1 MRKNS
6 TRQLARYGALAAVFA
21 AAFAPTL
28 DNAKASDNAAAFY
41 SGKTI
46 TFVIAAPPG
55 GGYDLSARLLVRYLG
70 QHVPGQPSVV
80 PQNMPGAGGF
90 RVANYLAS
98 AAPRDG
104 LAIGMHTRGII
115 QAPML
120 GDPAARF
127 DSADFSWIGTVSS
140 SKDDAYLLVINKNS
154 GIRSIDDMRRP
165 GSPITLGSVGGITT
179 NVVFA
184 LLSPQIFGFN
194 TRLING
200 YDGSSSVML
209 ALVRGEVDGAY
220 VGLSSLTGAYGD
232 ALAKGDL
239 VPVMQLA
246 RTTPHP
252 RFPTV
257 PMSQERVQSSDHKS
271 LLSFVESIF
280 SLALPVSGPPAL
292 PEDRLEALRSGFVK
306 ATSNQSY
313 LDEASKL
320 GIDASALDGHEVRRI
335 IVEMKQTPPE
345 VIRRYKE
352 MLSSGT
358 K

>member
-1 MRKNS
+1 MRRNS

-21 AAFAPTL
+21 AAYAPTL
-28 DNAKASDNAAAFY
+28 DNAKASDSAAAFY

-209 ALVRGEVDGAY
+209 ALVRGEVTAPTSAFPHSPGPMATP
-220 VGLSSLTGAYGD
+220 SL
-232 ALAKGDL
+232 
-239 VPVMQLA
+239 
-246 RTTPHP
+246 
-252 RFPTV
+252 
-257 PMSQERVQSSDHKS
+257 
-271 LLSFVESIF
+271 
-280 SLALPVSGPPAL
+280 
-292 PEDRLEALRSGFVK
+292 K
-306 ATSNQSY
+306 ATSFPSCSLHAQH
-313 LDEASKL
+313 LTRDFRPFRC
-320 GIDASALDGHEVRRI
+320 RRI
-335 IVEMKQTPPE
+335 ACNHPTTNRFSHSSSRYSVSPSRSPAHQRCLRTGWRLCVPGLSKQ
-345 VIRRYKE
+345 
-352 MLSSGT
+352 LQT
-358 K
+358 KAILMRLPSWA